1 MAKIMLNGKD
11 YSAPSVGGGD
21 AETAERWKTAR
32 NINGMM
38 VDGTED
44 RANYVSRVTT
54 TSNDDKIFMAA
65 ACEGFSL
72 VEGAE
77 ITVQLQGIP
86 VSGDDKNLE
95 LNINNTGS
103 HLIWYGND
111 WAKKKDFTPNRAY
124 MFRYHS
130 GGWHVVGDLSD
141 GKVKIMN
148 EDESYPIICSIE
160 SGTFGIDNKFN
171 YNPLQRVLSIGETK
185 IEVVSSMQKT
195 MYINAEN
202 EIALVSE
209 LVEVIDKNAQPSE
222 IAAGFFN
229 TVSSRRYKENIK
241 DMTEEEA
248 KRVLRLRSVKYDYVN
263 RKHGTNCY
271 GLIAE
276 EVDEVMNFP
285 VSYDKDGHP
294 KALDY
299 SKFVPFLIKMVQMQQ
314 KEIEDLKKFINN
326 TEAVCVDGTN

>member
-1 MAKIMLNGKD
+1 MLNGKD

-32 NINGMM
+32 NINGMV
-38 VDGTED
+38 VDGTEN
-44 RANYVSRVTT
+44 RVNYVSQVTT
-54 TSNDDKIFMAA
+54 TSSDDRIFMSAV
-65 ACEGFSL
+65 CEGFSL

-77 ITVQLQGIP
+77 ITVQLQGFP
-86 VSGDDKNLE
+86 VSGGDKNLE
-95 LNINNTGS
+95 LNINNMGS
-103 HLIWYGND
+103 HLIWYGNN
-111 WAKKKDFTPNRAY
+111 WAKKKDFTSNRAY
-124 MFRYHS
+124 TFRYYN
-130 GGWHVVGDLSD
+130 GGWYVVGDLS
-141 GKVKIMN
+141 GGRVISIS
-148 EDESYPIICSIE
+148 EDKGYPILCGIE
-160 SGTFGIDNKFN
+160 SGTFGRDNKFN
-171 YNPLQRVLSIGETK
+171 YNPLQRVLSIGETN
-185 IEVVSSMQKT
+185 IEAVSSMQKT

-248 KRVLRLRSVKYDYVN
+248 ENVLRLRPVKYDYVN

-276 EVDEVMNFP
+276 EVNEVMNFP
-285 VSYDKDGHP
+285 VSYDKDGYP
-294 KALDY
+294 KGLDY
-299 SKFVPFLIKMVQMQQ
+299 SKFVPYLIKMVQMQQ
-314 KEIEDLKKFINN
+314 KEIEDLKKYINN
-326 TEAVCVDGTN
+326 TKTVCIAGAN